1 MKPATLLLM
10 IILSSTFVNAANAAG
25 NITVET
31 YTLAGVASIAH
42 QNTSGVDHVAIN
54 IPGFGEEQDCTDA
67 KQVIEESVIPMEST
81 TKSGTVQAGLIRFT
95 GLCVKVKQFVFA
107 PNLF

>member
-1 MKPATLLLM
+1 MFKALLVVVTM
-10 IILSSTFVNAANAAG
+10 FIIGCDTANATG
-25 NITVET
+25 NVTVET

-42 QNTSGVDHVAIN
+42 QGNSTHDHVAVN
-54 IPGFGEEQDCTDA
+54 IPGFGNSADCAAA
-67 KQVIEESVIPMEST
+67 KQVIEDSAIDAERSMS
-81 TKSGTVQAGLIRFT
+81 SGNINSGLIRFT